1 MAILSNGRFSG
12 FLCSIKDTGK
22 KLKNGAKVMVD
33 DFLSG
38 FNGYG
43 WKLWKK
49 DERWRLEID
58 DLLVRKSF
66 TTFEHIISQI
76 TSIKGAYSISQG
88 HAKIKSVSIAT
99 ADVYKEVDG
108 TDTVTQEQ
116 CYRLEIDDESNSI
129 VEYDFVQCLNNGR
142 YYLVQ
147 VGSVFQYYINIP
159 VSEFDSD
166 PDTGEI
172 LNAPQAGD
180 EIVQFGNASHQEKY
194 RNRHSAIYMHLD
206 EEEPAIDLMTD
217 LYTKD
222 WSKAIKVR
230 VGGNLP
236 NTDGD
241 RGFYSVNGK
250 LLFVDE
256 EGETVSVINPDGSA
270 SFAYGKLSWTKDG
283 SPIFS
288 GTILLKISSNK
299 VWEVTEDGLNILG
312 NKNGKKIVLNSDNGD
327 ISIYNDS
334 DEKVISIDAI
344 KYDNISDFFN
354 SNIPNISYIN
364 LPFSLAS
371 DEPTTTEPNI
381 KEISTFITEPF
392 YTIQDF
398 NVRYNWTFSVWVTNI
413 QEYISNASASYF
425 IFIDNYSDENLS
437 NLVKTEALG
446 SYYINE
452 NGKENSS
459 SGNKSIIYK
468 GYNVIRVVLKV
479 SASYLRPSVLPPIAY
494 ISLDSFNISSI
505 DDTFLCKMY
514 SNGILIGTSN
524 ENIFYVHNSKLY
536 DRSNLNFE
544 IGNTR
549 SGFKLDNFNPMVRVN
564 NLKTYGLIPSVLFA
578 GYGVIGSN
586 TYWELQH
593 GFEEEWAASPE
604 ITRKSAGI
612 ATIKAPDIWKVRG
625 IQFDYLYYQVTGDST
640 GYSLSDAPI
649 FASIIP
655 MNANGEGKI
664 ILRQG
669 TTARDGRFFIEIKSY
684 GQI

>member
-108 TDTVTQEQ
+108 ADTVTQEQ

-270 SFAYGKLSWTKDG
+270 SFARGKVTWTKDG
-283 SPIFS
+283 DPYFNGQIISGDKEGKHIEINPFTSSINIYDEDNKLVNIFEGNSYNSIEDLYEGNIPTITIKDQDISLILTAKQGESKSETKTFDVLDQSFFYVDNVMLLTYKLTFESKFPSFNNIIVSYELILERSETSDFSTYTSQTIASSDETS
-288 GTILLKISSNK
+288 GGQIIHEQNSYKVSLNVGYYKLKIRLTN
-299 VWEVTEDGLNILG
+299 TIGRNIT
-312 NKNGKKIVLNSDNGD
+312 IGD
-327 ISIYNDS
+327 IESTIKIYNIQTS
-334 DEKVISIDAI
+334 LEIYGYLSKFFANGLALGTST
-344 KYDNISDFFN
+344 DN
-354 SNIPNISYIN
+354 
-364 LPFSLAS
+364 L
-371 DEPTTTEPNI
+371 
-381 KEISTFITEPF
+381 
-392 YTIQDF
+392 
-398 NVRYNWTFSVWVTNI
+398 FSVMNK
-413 QEYISNASASYF
+413 YNSIS
-425 IFIDNYSDENLS
+425 ENKLR
-437 NLVKTEALG
+437 VK
-446 SYYINE
+446 I
-452 NGKENSS
+452 K
-459 SGNKSIIYK
+459 
-468 GYNVIRVVLKV
+468 
-479 SASYLRPSVLPPIAY
+479 
-494 ISLDSFNISSI
+494 
-505 DDTFLCKMY
+505 
-514 SNGILIGTSN
+514 
-524 ENIFYVHNSKLY
+524 
-536 DRSNLNFE
+536 
-544 IGNTR
+544 
-549 SGFKLDNFNPMVRVN
+549 NP
-564 NLKTYGLIPSVLFA
+564 
-578 GYGVIGSN
+578 
-586 TYWELQH
+586 
-593 GFEEEWAASPE
+593 
-604 ITRKSAGI
+604 SAGI
-612 ATIKAPDIWKVRG
+612 EINDYILKGKSNFFGLLGINVPEGLLTPILSKGKCIISGGNKATITI
-625 IQFDYLYYQVTGDST
+625 QVTADGEMLEANVAGGIVVFNIPDAWQKYQLASY
-640 GYSLSDAPI
+640 GYMIVQPI
-649 FASIIP
+649 NQLTP
-655 MNANGEGKI
+655 MNCI
-664 ILRQG
+664 ISDTIITMAYNYISG
-669 TTARDGRFFIEIKSY
+669 TDFQFYFELKYFG
-684 GQI
+684 

>member
-108 TDTVTQEQ
+108 ADTVTQEQ

-270 SFAYGKLSWTKDG
+270 SFARGKVTWTKDG
-283 SPIFS
+283 DPYFNGQIISGDKEGKHIEINPSTSSINIYDEDNKLVNIFEGNSYNSIEDLYEGNIPTITIKDQDISLILTAKQGESKSETKTFDVLDQSFFYVDNVMSLTYKLTFESKFPSFNNIIVSYELILERSETSDFSTYTSQTIASSDETS
-288 GTILLKISSNK
+288 GGQIIHEQNPYKVSLNVGYYKLKIRLTN
-299 VWEVTEDGLNILG
+299 TIGRNIT
-312 NKNGKKIVLNSDNGD
+312 IGD
-327 ISIYNDS
+327 IESTIKIYNIQTS
-334 DEKVISIDAI
+334 LEIYGYLSKFFANGLALGTST
-344 KYDNISDFFN
+344 DN
-354 SNIPNISYIN
+354 
-364 LPFSLAS
+364 L
-371 DEPTTTEPNI
+371 
-381 KEISTFITEPF
+381 
-392 YTIQDF
+392 
-398 NVRYNWTFSVWVTNI
+398 FSVMNK
-413 QEYISNASASYF
+413 Y
-425 IFIDNYSDENLS
+425 
-437 NLVKTEALG
+437 
-446 SYYINE
+446 
-452 NGKENSS
+452 NSI
-459 SGNKSIIYK
+459 SGNKL
-468 GYNVIRVVLKV
+468 RVK
-479 SASYLRPSVLPPIAY
+479 I
-494 ISLDSFNISSI
+494 
-505 DDTFLCKMY
+505 K
-514 SNGILIGTSN
+514 
-524 ENIFYVHNSKLY
+524 
-536 DRSNLNFE
+536 
-544 IGNTR
+544 
-549 SGFKLDNFNPMVRVN
+549 NP
-564 NLKTYGLIPSVLFA
+564 
-578 GYGVIGSN
+578 
-586 TYWELQH
+586 
-593 GFEEEWAASPE
+593 
-604 ITRKSAGI
+604 SAGI
-612 ATIKAPDIWKVRG
+612 EINDYILKGKSNFFGLLGINVPEGLLTPILSKGKCIISGGNKATITI
-625 IQFDYLYYQVTGDST
+625 QVTADGEMLEANAS
-640 GYSLSDAPI
+640 GGIVVFNIPDAWQKYQL
-649 FASIIP
+649 A
-655 MNANGEGKI
+655 
-664 ILRQG
+664 
-669 TTARDGRFFIEIKSY
+669 SY
-684 GQI
+684 GYMIVQPINQQTHMNCIISDTIITMVYNYISGTNFQFYFELKYFG